1 MDFYR
6 AIRNKKENESK
17 NKQVVTGLNVM
28 QGLTFPRRKGRFTP
42 SSSSSSLLVLL
53 LLPLAELPLANGSCE
68 FPASWAGEWYQH
80 GKPVPIIINATMLGE
95 RKCVERRK
103 DKFIT
108 YGDKCYHC
116 MIITARHE
124 NVIQYREGFCNPD
137 PMDLENMCSMIGSDD
152 ILYSMFRINSKPIP
166 CPFSGPPF
174 TFSYN
179 RGYRECAVPI
189 SLAERC
195 TDESKLLL
203 KYQAC
208 PDIDGTESNTE
219 ELQCL
224 AVWNDGGRNK
234 YLVGTLK
241 GRNAVANEITF
252 RCFLYE
258 EKHHQ
263 GKVVYMLAHSGE
275 PTCNG
280 LTTVSE
286 ASLTIKLTKVD
297 KEHSRCK
304 YPSWVT
310 QHHDWHSLDGT
321 KMYHFTNKNA
331 TLKVKAQETDR
342 EAFHEEKIV
351 CHNLE
356 KMHPNDNMQGHK
368 VKLIAHVTSGCD
380 IGYVCMIFH
389 KRDGHIIEI
398 QQSAQKAIMPDEVC
412 SLWDPSNMPY
422 TTLITSFL
430 HQRKCSHAGRYSIMD
445 FAPSNVFSDTPR
457 RQRRSEKSSK
467 TAKRRTWQ
475 DDIEDE
481 ECRSTDI
488 QIGCSSS
495 DQNEMVIAN
504 TCEHEEK
511 AYSCHGS
518 WEEKGI
524 WYTIVSQKSTELR
537 VGLGQTYCFS
547 MRPGTNPEKSQD
559 RSKSLQQEQEL
570 WLSKPTRFCQRNGTN
585 EWTYRLSSQG
595 VCEDLMKA
603 ASSLASTFSLS
614 SSTIIVTIVT
624 TTHTILSR

>member
-1 MDFYR
+1 
-6 AIRNKKENESK
+6 
-17 NKQVVTGLNVM
+17 M
-28 QGLTFPRRKGRFTP
+28 QGVTFPRRKGRFTP

-68 FPASWAGEWYQH
+68 FPASWSGEWYQH
-80 GKPVPIIINATMLGE
+80 GIQVPIIINTTMLGE

-103 DKFIT
+103 DQFIT
-108 YGDKCYHC
+108 FGEKCYRC

-124 NVIQYREGFCNPD
+124 NVIQFREGLYCNPD
-137 PMDLENMCSMIGSDD
+137 IMELEAMCSMISSDD
-152 ILYSMFRINSKPIP
+152 PLYSMFRKNSKPIP

-174 TFSYN
+174 TFSYS
-179 RGYRECAVPI
+179 RGYGECVLPI

-208 PDIDGTESNTE
+208 PDIHGTESNTE

-241 GRNAVANEITF
+241 GRNAVSTEVTF

-263 GKVVYMLAHSGE
+263 GKVMYMLADSGE

-280 LTTVSE
+280 LTTISD

-310 QHHDWHSLDGT
+310 QHHDWYSLDGT
-321 KMYHFTNKNA
+321 KTYHFTNKNA
-331 TLKVKAQETDR
+331 TLKIKAQETDR
-342 EAFHEEKIV
+342 EAYHEEKIV

-368 VKLIAHVTSGCD
+368 VKVIAHVTSGCD

-389 KRDGHIIEI
+389 KREGHIIEI

-430 HQRKCSHAGRYSIMD
+430 HQRKCSHAGRYSIIP
-445 FAPSNVFSDTPR
+445 FVPSNVFSTTNR
-457 RQRRSEKSSK
+457 RQRRSERFSK

-475 DDIEDE
+475 DDIEGE

-495 DQNEMVIAN
+495 DQNEMIIAN
-504 TCEHEEK
+504 TCEHEEQ
-511 AYSCHGS
+511 AYFCHGS

-524 WYTIVSQKSTELR
+524 WYTIVSSNNREKNTESMLDQ
-537 VGLGQTYCFS
+537 GQTYCFS
-547 MRPGTNPEKSQD
+547 MRSGINTEKIQD
-559 RSKSLQQEQEL
+559 RSRSLQQEQEL
-570 WLSKPTRFCQRNGTN
+570 WLSKPTRFCQRNETN
-585 EWTYRLSSQG
+585 EWMYRLSSQG

-603 ASSLASTFSLS
+603 ASSRAPSPTFSLN
-614 SSTIIVTIVT
+614 SSTIIVTIFIT
-624 TTHTILSR
+624 TYTILFR

>member
-1 MDFYR
+1 
-6 AIRNKKENESK
+6 
-17 NKQVVTGLNVM
+17 M

-68 FPASWAGEWYQH
+68 FPASWAGEWYQY
-80 GKPVPIIINATMLGE
+80 GIPVPIIINTTMLGE

-108 YGDKCYHC
+108 FGEKCYHC

-124 NVIQYREGFCNPD
+124 NVIQFREGFCNSD
-137 PMDLENMCSMIGSDD
+137 IMELEAMCSMITSDD

-166 CPFSGPPF
+166 CPFNGPPF

-179 RGYRECAVPI
+179 RGHGECVLPI

-241 GRNAVANEITF
+241 GRNAVSTEVIF

-263 GKVVYMLAHSGE
+263 GKVMYMLAHSGE

-297 KEHSRCK
+297 REHSRCK

-310 QHHDWHSLDGT
+310 QHHGWYSLDGT
-321 KMYHFTNKNA
+321 KSYHFTNKNA
-331 TLKVKAQETDR
+331 TLKVKLKKTDQE
-342 EAFHEEKIV
+342 AYHEEKIV
-351 CHNLE
+351 CHSLE

-368 VKLIAHVTSGCD
+368 VKVIAHVTSGCD

-430 HQRKCSHAGRYSIMD
+430 PEKKCTHPGRYYIKD
-445 FAPSNVFSDTPR
+445 FAPLKVYLNVPR
-457 RQRRSEKSSK
+457 RLSRSEKSSK
-467 TAKRRTWQ
+467 TAKRTWQ
-475 DDIEDE
+475 GKG
-481 ECRSTDI
+481 CRSTDV

-495 DQNEMVIAN
+495 DQNKMVFGN
-504 TCEHEEK
+504 TCESDVSE
-511 AYSCHGS
+511 YLCHGS

-524 WYTIVSQKSTELR
+524 WYTIVSRTRPDFMIQLEKPTYCYSVRSAVYEENFRMSTE
-537 VGLGQTYCFS
+537 
-547 MRPGTNPEKSQD
+547 PEW
-559 RSKSLQQEQEL
+559 
-570 WLSKPTRFCQRNGTN
+570 WLTIPTHFCQRNETN
-585 EWTYRLSSQG
+585 EWTYKLSSHG

-603 ASSLASTFSLS
+603 ASSISPPSFSLS
-614 SSTIIVTIVT
+614 SSTFIVTIFIT
-624 TTHTILSR
+624 TYTILFR